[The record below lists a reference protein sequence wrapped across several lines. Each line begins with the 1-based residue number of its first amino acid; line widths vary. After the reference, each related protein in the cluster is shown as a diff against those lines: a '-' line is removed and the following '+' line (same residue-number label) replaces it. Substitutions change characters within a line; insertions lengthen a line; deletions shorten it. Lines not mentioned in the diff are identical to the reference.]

1 MNVVHYENK
10 SLFVRKYFLLVKKLM
25 YIIRYEDAFVLTK
38 HDVNLG
44 ACHFGDT
51 NCHEKKFIWHPSIS
65 GPPEVAGRVL

>member
-1 MNVVHYENK
+1 
-10 SLFVRKYFLLVKKLM
+10 M

-44 ACHFGDT
+44 AYFGDT
-51 NCHEKKFIWHPSIS
+51 NCHEKKFIWHLSIS

>member
-1 MNVVHYENK
+1 
-10 SLFVRKYFLLVKKLM
+10 M